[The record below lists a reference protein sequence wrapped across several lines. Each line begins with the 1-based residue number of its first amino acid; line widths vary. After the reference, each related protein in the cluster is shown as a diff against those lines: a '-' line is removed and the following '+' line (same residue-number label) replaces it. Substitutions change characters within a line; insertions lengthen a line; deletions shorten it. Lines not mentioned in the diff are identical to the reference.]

1 MGAYLVWYPNAPI
14 LALFVIFFREVRAKW
29 LLALWV
35 ALQFVEP
42 FNPNSGVAWV
52 AHVGGFVF
60 GVLVALVLR
69 ALGGARPGPRLPSF
83 GSPYR

>member
-1 MGAYLVWYPNAPI
+1 V
-14 LALFVIFFREVRAKW
+14 F
-29 LLALWV
+29 WV
-35 ALQFVEP
+35 ALQFLEP

-69 ALGGARPGPRLPSF
+69 ATGGARPGPRLPSY
-83 GSPYR
+83 GNPYR